1 MRKKANIILTGFMG
15 TGKSTVGK
23 TVADRLGWSFI
34 DTDVVI
40 EEEAHMTIPTI
51 FAEQGEPYFRALERA
66 VIARICLKTEQVIA
80 TGGGAMTNEEN
91 TRVLKDNGTVI
102 CLTAQP
108 EIILSRVQSNTD
120 RPLLQGDDPL
130 TKITTL
136 LHARAEAYEKAD
148 FTVDTSHHTVDEVVE
163 VICIHLKT
171 ILRA

>member
-23 TVADRLGWSFI
+23 KIADRLGWPFI

-40 EEEAHMTIPTI
+40 EEEAKMTIPTI

-66 VIARICLKTEQVIA
+66 VIARVCLETGNVIA

-91 TRVLKDNGTVI
+91 VRVLKENGTVI

-108 EIILSRVQSNTD
+108 EVILSRVQSNAD
-120 RPLLQGDDPL
+120 RPLLQGEDPL
-130 TKITTL
+130 TKIAML
-136 LHARAEAYEKAD
+136 LNARAEAYEKAD
-148 FTVDTSHHTVDEVVE
+148 FTVDTSHCTVDEVVE
-163 VICIHLKT
+163 AICAHLRT
-171 ILRA
+171 LLRA